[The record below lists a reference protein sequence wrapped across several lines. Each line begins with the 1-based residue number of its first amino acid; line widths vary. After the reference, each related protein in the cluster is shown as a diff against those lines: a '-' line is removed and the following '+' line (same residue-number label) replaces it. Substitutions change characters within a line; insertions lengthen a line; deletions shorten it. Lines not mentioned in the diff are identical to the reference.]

1 MFLPRCT
8 PLGLPGPMTMAGTAM
23 GGMAMLAGI
32 GPFLAGIGVGAGIVG
47 GAMLA
52 RKAMERRSGWRDDPM
67 ADTTVTD
74 LPDEGDTAP
83 AANPL

>member
-1 MFLPRCT
+1 MFLPRCN

-23 GGMAMLAGI
+23 GGMVMLAGI

-52 RKAMERRSGWRDDPM
+52 RKAMDRRSGWRDDPV
-67 ADTTVTD
+67 ADTRADD
-74 LPDEGDTAP
+74 LPNEGDAAP
-83 AANPL
+83 IATPH